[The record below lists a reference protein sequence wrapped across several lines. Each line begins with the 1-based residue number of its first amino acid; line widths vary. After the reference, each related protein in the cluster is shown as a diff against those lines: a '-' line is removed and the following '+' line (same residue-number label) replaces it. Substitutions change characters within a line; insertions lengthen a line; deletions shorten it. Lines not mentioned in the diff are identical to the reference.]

1 MTNWQDAADT
11 NGRKT
16 QEFRLAT
23 SRGRDVTG
31 ALWLPTQPLD
41 DALAPHLICFGHGAS
56 GDRYQP
62 PITQMA
68 GRFVD
73 RGFPVLSIDGPVH
86 GLRQQGAGGRA
97 AFGPELTRPQCI
109 PEMTDDWHIAIEAA
123 QSHEQVGT
131 TPLAYF
137 GLSMGSIFGVPLVG
151 ARDDFTVATLGLL
164 GISDR
169 FPNGG
174 EVMSAAARINCPV
187 LFLMQLEDELFDR
200 NSYLDLFDALATDDK
215 RIHANPGLHPEV
227 PAEEINDAFDFMCHH
242 LARNVAPSL
251 TRSSI
256 AE

>member
-1 MTNWQDAADT
+1 MP
-11 NGRKT
+11 RPST
-16 QEFRLAT
+16 QTLT
-23 SRGRDVTG
+23 I
-31 ALWLPTQPLD
+31 
-41 DALAPHLICFGHGAS
+41 HLES
-56 GDRYQP
+56 K
-62 PITQMA
+62 
-68 GRFVD
+68 
-73 RGFPVLSIDGPVH
+73 LPVH
-86 GLRQQGAGGRA
+86 
-97 AFGPELTRPQCI
+97 
-109 PEMTDDWHIAIEAA
+109 
-123 QSHEQVGT
+123 S
-131 TPLAYF
+131 
-137 GLSMGSIFGVPLVG
+137 PLV
-151 ARDDFTVATLGLL
+151 ALVENELDEMIRPIGLQCSAQIN
-164 GISDR
+164 GCISDR